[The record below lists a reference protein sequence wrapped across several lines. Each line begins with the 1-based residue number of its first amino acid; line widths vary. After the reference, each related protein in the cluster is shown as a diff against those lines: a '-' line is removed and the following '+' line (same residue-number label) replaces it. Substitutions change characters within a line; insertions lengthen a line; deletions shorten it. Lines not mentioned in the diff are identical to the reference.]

1 MILPLA
7 LMAEAYGRY
16 DDRKEKIKLLL
27 DNGAN
32 VHIKDNFN
40 ITALSEVSI
49 KMSFSRKELI

>member
-1 MILPLA
+1 MNLPVA
-7 LMAEAYGRY
+7 FDRRGRY